1 VVSKNINN
9 KRGNIKTGLTV
20 FFKRGCCNNQ
30 KNVIFC
36 DRPVLLNLF
45 KRVAVR
51 KPGLYKVNG
60 GGGVGGGISTGS
72 FKSRVS
78 RRHHVFDIV
87 ISFASKKPGSDN
99 IIMNRG

>member
-1 VVSKNINN
+1 M
-9 KRGNIKTGLTV
+9 
-20 FFKRGCCNNQ
+20 
-30 KNVIFC
+30 IFC

-60 GGGVGGGISTGS
+60 GGGGISTGS

>member
-60 GGGVGGGISTGS
+60 GGGDYRPGHL
-72 FKSRVS
+72 KAAC
-78 RRHHVFDIV
+78 HADITCLT
-87 ISFASKKPGSDN
+87 S
-99 IIMNRG
+99 

>member
-36 DRPVLLNLF
+36 DRPVLLNMF

-51 KPGLYKVNG
+51 KPGLCKVNG
-60 GGGVGGGISTGS
+60 GGGEYRPGHL
-72 FKSRVS
+72 KSRVS

-87 ISFASKKPGSDN
+87 ISFASEKPGSNN

>member
-1 VVSKNINN
+1 M
-9 KRGNIKTGLTV
+9 
-20 FFKRGCCNNQ
+20 
-30 KNVIFC
+30 IFC
-36 DRPVLLNLF
+36 DRPVLLNMF

-60 GGGVGGGISTGS
+60 GGGISTGS

>member
-1 VVSKNINN
+1 MVSKNINN

-36 DRPVLLNLF
+36 DRPVLLNMF

-51 KPGLYKVNG
+51 KPGLYKVKG
-60 GGGVGGGISTGS
+60 GGNID
-72 FKSRVS
+72 RV
-78 RRHHVFDIV
+78 I
-87 ISFASKKPGSDN
+87 
-99 IIMNRG
+99 